1 MVNLQII
8 SSCEFDL
15 EKDSQDLTFVLFG
28 DNWCS
33 LCTDVKYIMEE
44 IKALHIP
51 VYLVDISK
59 NTYIMEK
66 YSIEEIP
73 TVIVFKKG
81 RIVGFIVGKQPK
93 NRYLDF
99 I

>member
-1 MVNLQII
+1 MQTI
-8 SSCEFDL
+8 STCEFDL

-28 DNWCS
+28 DSWCS

-51 VYLVDISK
+51 VYLVDIAK
-59 NTYIMEK
+59 HTYIIEK

-73 TVIVFKKG
+73 TVVVFRKG
-81 RIVGFIVGKQPK
+81 RIVGFIVGKQPRDK
-93 NRYLDF
+93 YIKF

>member
-1 MVNLQII
+1 MSLQTI
-8 SSCEFDL
+8 STCEFDL

-28 DNWCS
+28 DSWCS

-44 IKALHIP
+44 IKALRIP
-51 VYLVDISK
+51 VYFVDISK
-59 NTYIMEK
+59 NTYIIEK

-73 TVIVFKKG
+73 TVIIFQKG
-81 RIVGFIVGKQPK
+81 RIVGFIVGKQPR
-93 NRYLDF
+93 NRYLGF